1 MPTLPSG
8 RTPALSMNHILP
20 PGVVTF
26 KCPEGH
32 FWFQK
37 PDLALSPR
45 PYEPDADV
53 FCDFAHAP
61 CPTTREEALGLL
73 HVVDLI
79 GPDRKEIHWRGY
91 CVAEPEA
98 LADLTPEDRA
108 AWDAWVAT
116 PKVQAFLDEV
126 VERCRRQAEAN
137 RKNPGY
143 MVFTPKPPRG

>member
-8 RTPALSMNHILP
+8 RTLALSMNHILP

-26 KCPEGH
+26 KCQEGH

-45 PYEPDADV
+45 PYEPGADV
-53 FCDFAHAP
+53 FCDFVHAP
-61 CPTTREEALGLL
+61 SPTTREEALGLL

-79 GPDRKEIHWRGY
+79 GPDRKEIHWRGD

-98 LADLTPEDRA
+98 LADLTSEDRA
-108 AWDAWVAT
+108 AWDQWIAT
-116 PKVQAFLDEV
+116 PEVEAYLDGV
-126 VERCRRQAEAN
+126 LERCRQQAEAN
-137 RKNPGY
+137 RKNPAY
-143 MVFTPKPPRG
+143 MVFSSRRPDE